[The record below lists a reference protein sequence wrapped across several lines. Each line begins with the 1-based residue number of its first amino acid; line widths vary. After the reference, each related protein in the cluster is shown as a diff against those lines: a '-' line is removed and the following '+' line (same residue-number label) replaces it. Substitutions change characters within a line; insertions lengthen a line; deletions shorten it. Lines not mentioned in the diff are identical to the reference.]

1 MPVFVNRTLNMK
13 KIKVIGFDMDYT
25 LVRYNTDRFEDLTHS
40 LSCQKLVQKFD
51 YPEAIRELV
60 FDAERSIGGLV
71 VDRRRGNLLKLSR
84 YGKVKVSYHGLERID
99 FREQSRIYQDR
110 TIDLSTPEYRSLDTA
125 FAISNGV
132 LFSQLVELKKEG
144 MNLPDYAQI
153 SDDVDGA
160 IDMVH
165 QDGSL
170 KQHIRN
176 DFENLVIP
184 DPEVAWTLERY
195 KAAGKKLMI
204 ITNSDFLYT
213 RDLLDYALNPY
224 WKNHKRWQDVF
235 DVVITLANKPRF
247 FEGPHRFLKIENEQG
262 LMSNYD
268 GPVDK
273 GIYQGGW
280 FGKLQQDL
288 QVPGSRILYL
298 GDHIYGDVV
307 SIKKWC
313 NWRTALV
320 LEDLERELDGL
331 AKVRPV
337 QRQITALMA
346 EKGELEKELNQLDIL
361 RYEKKPFSKD
371 NLDKLLTRID
381 DLNHQISDLLNQYRE
396 YFNPYWGEVL
406 RAGSEESRFADQME
420 RYACIY
426 MTRVSDL
433 FDYSPRTYFRPDR
446 RLMPHEL
453 EL

>member
-1 MPVFVNRTLNMK
+1 MK

-25 LVRYNTDRFEDLTHS
+25 LVRYRTSEFEQKTHEF
-40 LSCQKLVQKFD
+40 SCRKLVEEMD
-51 YPEAIRELV
+51 YPQEVLDLE
-60 FDAERSIGGLV
+60 FDFQRSIGGLV

-84 YGKVKVSYHGLERID
+84 FGKVKISYHGLKKID
-99 FREQSRIYQDR
+99 YREQSHIYMDR
-110 TIDLSTPEYRSLDTA
+110 TIDLSAADYKSLDTA

-132 LFSQLVELKKEG
+132 LFSQLVDLKSRGVE
-144 MNLPDYAQI
+144 LPDYAQI
-153 SDDVDGA
+153 SDDVTSA
-160 IDMVH
+160 IDQVH

-170 KQHIRN
+170 KNCIRQ
-176 DFENLVIP
+176 DFERYVIK
-184 DPEVAWTLERY
+184 DPKMAAMLERY
-195 KAAGKKLMI
+195 KASGKKLMV

-213 RDLLDYALNPY
+213 RDLLDYALTPFLKRHKS
-224 WKNHKRWQDVF
+224 WKDLF

-247 FEGPHRFLKIENEQG
+247 FEGPHRFLKIENKKG

-268 GPVDK
+268 GPVNT

-288 QVPGSRILYL
+288 KVPGSQILYF

-320 LEDLERELDGL
+320 LEDLEEELDGL
-331 AKVRPV
+331 KKVKPV
-337 QRQITALMA
+337 QLLIDQLML
-346 EKGELEKELNQLDIL
+346 EKKELETELNKLDIL
-361 RYEKKPFSKD
+361 RFEKKPFKRKK
-371 NLDKLLTRID
+371 LDHLLNEID
-381 DLNHQISDLLNQYRE
+381 RLNHEISDLLNQYRE
-396 YFNPYWGEVL
+396 YFNPYWGEIL

-420 RYACIY
+420 RFACIY

-446 RLMPHEL
+446 RLLPHER
-453 EL
+453 EI